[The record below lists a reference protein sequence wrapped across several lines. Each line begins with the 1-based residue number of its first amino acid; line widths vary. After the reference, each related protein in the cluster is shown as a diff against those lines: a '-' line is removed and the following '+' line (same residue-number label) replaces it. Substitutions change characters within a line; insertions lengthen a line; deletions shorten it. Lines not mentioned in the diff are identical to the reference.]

1 MKNLVIIAF
10 LLLFCFGKAHSQLE
24 SLMQNFTNE
33 YALEHAELYNKEL
46 TEEEY
51 QALLADTSIILLPS
65 ALNTSDI
72 YYHCR
77 FADTNTLVNDLV
89 IEIKKDFNQIRPYF
103 ETNTHDMAMVILLNH
118 IFDEVELTIHDRTPL
133 RFKHKGRVYT
143 YIYEFWVEQKD
154 REASISTWLTYLKE
168 NGYISD

>member
-1 MKNLVIIAF
+1 MKKMLVIAF

-65 ALNTSDI
+65 TLGPEVF
-72 YYHCR
+72 YHCR
-77 FADTNTLVNDLV
+77 FADTNTLVNDLIV
-89 IEIKKDFNQIRPYF
+89 EIKKDFNQITRYF
-103 ETNTHDMAMVILLNH
+103 ESNTHDLAMVILLHH

-133 RFKHKGRVYT
+133 YMKRDGYS
-143 YIYEFWVEQKD
+143 YIFIYNFWVKEKD
-154 REASISTWLTYLKE
+154 REASISNWLTYLKE
-168 NGYISD
+168 NGHISD